1 MKSIWSEQ
9 AIFAWQRIADYIWDN
24 FGDQALL
31 KFQKETIKKET
42 EILEFP
48 NAGQKELSAVHA
60 TIVYRY
66 VVINHLSKM
75 IYHVDGDI
83 IYIDVFWDTRLDPKK
98 LVRLLNNIE
107 R

>member
-66 VVINHLSKM
+66 VVI
-75 IYHVDGDI
+75 I
-83 IYIDVFWDTRLDPKK
+83 
-98 LVRLLNNIE
+98 
-107 R
+107 